1 MKIKIITL
9 SIISVLIMSCS
20 TQKSIINNKPQK
32 NINAVMIGKVEGE
45 SLKDNPLFPN
55 TKYNYTDYS
64 VNEKLIKTI
73 LNKEKGISIKV
84 VFGPWCGDSKRNV
97 PRFQKII
104 DISGFDKSKIEYI
117 AVDRNK
123 QGGSYDVS
131 DLDIKRV
138 PTFIFYKNNKEI
150 GRIIENPKFGSIE
163 QDWANI
169 VDK

>member
-1 MKIKIITL
+1 MRIKIITL
-9 SIISVLIMSCS
+9 SIISALAISCS
-20 TQKSIINNKPQK
+20 THKGIINTEHQK
-32 NINAVMIGKVEGE
+32 NTNTVMIGKVEGE

-55 TKYNYTDYS
+55 TKYNYTNYS

-73 LNKEKGISIKV
+73 LNKEEGINIKV

-97 PRFQKII
+97 PIFQKII
-104 DISGFDKSKIEYI
+104 DTSGFDKSKIEYI

-131 DLDIKRV
+131 GLDIKRV

-150 GRIIENPKFGSIE
+150 GRIIESPKFGSIE
-163 QDWANI
+163 QDWVNI

>member
-1 MKIKIITL
+1 MKIKLITL
-9 SIISVLIMSCS
+9 SIISVLTISCS
-20 TQKSIINNKPQK
+20 THKNINNTEHQKSINT
-32 NINAVMIGKVEGE
+32 VMMGKVEGE
-45 SLKDNPLFPN
+45 SLKNNPLFPN

-73 LNKEKGISIKV
+73 INKEKGISIRV

-97 PRFQKII
+97 PKFQKII
-104 DISGFDKSKIEYI
+104 DISGFNKSKIEYI

-163 QDWANI
+163 QDWVNI